1 MSLYIPVIFVSV
13 LYISISY
20 FINQDNAKFLLSGY
34 NTMSEDEKNRFDL
47 INYLKFFRKFMLY
60 VSIYTAIIY
69 FISTIFFNIETSAI
83 IYAIAVCIPWP
94 YFIIISNKR
103 FIK

>member
-1 MSLYIPVIFVSV
+1 MTLFLNEITVNKNMVPFDGGVMIAMS
-13 LYISISY
+13 
-20 FINQDNAKFLLSGY
+20 K
-34 NTMSEDEKNRFDL
+34 DEKNKFDL
-47 INYLKFFRKFMLY
+47 ISYLKFFRKFMLN

>member
-1 MSLYIPVIFVSV
+1 MTFVCDFYIFTNSLCGYIVNEKNADV
-13 LYISISY
+13 LL
-20 FINQDNAKFLLSGY
+20 AGY

-47 INYLKFFRKFMLY
+47 INYLKFFRKFMLN

>member
-1 MSLYIPVIFVSV
+1 MTLAVIFTSA
-13 LYISISY
+13 LLAICGYIV
-20 FINQDNAKFLLSGY
+20 NENNADSLLAGY
-34 NTMSEDEKNRFDL
+34 NTMTKDEKNRFDL
-47 INYLKFFRKFMLY
+47 INYLKFFRKFMLN

-69 FISTIFFNIETSAI
+69 FISTVFFNIETSAI

>member
-1 MSLYIPVIFVSV
+1 MLNVSLYI
-13 LYISISY
+13 
-20 FINQDNAKFLLSGY
+20 
-34 NTMSEDEKNRFDL
+34 
-47 INYLKFFRKFMLY
+47 
-60 VSIYTAIIY
+60 AIIY
-69 FISTIFFNIETSAI
+69 FISTIFFDIKTTAI

>member
-1 MSLYIPVIFVSV
+1 MTLAVIFISVS
-13 LYISISY
+13 LALCS
-20 FINQDNAKFLLSGY
+20 FIVNENNADILLAGY
-34 NTMSEDEKNRFDL
+34 NTMSNDEKKRFDL
-47 INYLKFFRKFMLY
+47 INYLKFFRKFMLN
-60 VSIYTAIIY
+60 VSLCTGCIY

-83 IYAIAVCIPWP
+83 IYAIAICIPWP